1 VTLVSD
7 RLPTLS
13 VIVPVRDGEHF
24 LASSL
29 PALRASDLPTSDWE
43 LIVVDDS
50 SLDGSAELASQY
62 ADRLVR
68 LTGGPRGAAFARNR
82 GVDVARGEIL
92 VFIDSDICVHRDTLR
107 RISETLTRESSVSA
121 VFGAYD
127 LNPTADGLVS
137 EYRNLFH
144 RYVHE
149 RDAGDAVTFWA
160 GCGAMRRTVFV
171 LCGGFD
177 ENRGAEALEDI
188 ELGYRLAALGHRMVL
203 RPEIQG
209 QHLKRWTLRSMIFTD
224 VRDRGIPWMR
234 LLLRYKAIGATL
246 NIKTSEQFCTL
257 LAVIAYLATGAWL
270 WSREMTWLNAALIAV
285 FAILVMN
292 APVFTWFARQRD
304 WWFAVRLVPL
314 RLLYYGLNVVSVC
327 LAMVPLGFRRRHPL
341 PRTHKL
347 VVSSRSLPH

>member
-1 VTLVSD
+1 MSD
-7 RLPTLS
+7 QLPALS
-13 VIVPVRDGEHF
+13 VIVPVRDGEHY

-29 PALRASDLPTSDWE
+29 PALRASDLPPSDWE

-62 ADRLVR
+62 ADRVVR
-68 LTGGPRGAAFARNR
+68 LTSGPRGAAFARNR
-82 GVDVARGEIL
+82 GVDVARGEVL
-92 VFIDSDICVHRDTLR
+92 VFIDADVCVHRDTLR
-107 RISETLTRESSVSA
+107 RLSETLSRESKVSA

-160 GCGAMRRTVFV
+160 GCGAMRRAVFAQG
-171 LCGGFD
+171 GGFD

-188 ELGYRLAALGHRMVL
+188 ELGYRLTALGHRMVL

-209 QHLKRWTLRSMIFTD
+209 QHLKRWTLRTMVFTD

-234 LLLRYKAIGATL
+234 LLLRRNRHIGATL
-246 NIKTSEQFCTL
+246 NIKTSEQLCTL
-257 LAVIAYLATGAWL
+257 LAAVAYLAMGAWL
-270 WSREMTWLNAALIAV
+270 WSREMTWLNTALIAG

-292 APVFTWFARQRD
+292 APLFTWFARHRD
-304 WWFAVRLVPL
+304 WWFAIRLVPL

-327 LAMVPLGFRRRHPL
+327 LAVVPLAFRRQHPL
-341 PRTHKL
+341 PRTQKL
-347 VVSSRSLPH
+347 MVSSRGSPR